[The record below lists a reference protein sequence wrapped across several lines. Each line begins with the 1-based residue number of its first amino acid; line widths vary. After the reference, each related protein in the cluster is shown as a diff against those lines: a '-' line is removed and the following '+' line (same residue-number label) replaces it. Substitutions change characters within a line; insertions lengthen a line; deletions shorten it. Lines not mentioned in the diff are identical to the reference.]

1 MSTATTPQSPIEVCL
16 HGHGIVC
23 GLEVHINHNCDI
35 HLTGGTAITPSG
47 GLIHIGDKTFSYY
60 LIEPSPEVQAYF
72 PHNTR
77 NEERINRTVLELFSS
92 KGYNPGT
99 TDSLKQQSPEDTPT
113 PDLLSDKILVVLFR
127 INDPSKQYFLLV
139 SPSLLLEKGD
149 SDTLNKV
156 KELSKSDISEA
167 RSRLHKRPQRGERI
181 YPSELID
188 QAFRP
193 YLQLREVIVPRFG
206 YKELAIADRSQPFGT
221 DNFVNPFS
229 KIKTFKTIFEEY
241 KAILDDLIPEFAEAL
256 EKLHAIYGD
265 QFTHKGKHYWDK
277 YRKILTGKW
286 QVFLEKGEH
295 LYYIQYY
302 HDWLADLVKAYDEL
316 CEELSAFVGK
326 CHCHSKE
333 NQPGEFGLLRLG
345 PVLGGSTSY
354 TPLLFRDSF
363 EPPLI
368 DGHNEEDW
376 NRIRFHHWRLMMMI
390 WTFDLPQLKL
400 DEILVKRGYLES
412 AKEFED
418 STNYFERMPL
428 GDLPLKFTPSQ
439 TPETPLAGQAIP
451 YYYPLDADSPYSL
464 HQYWN
469 YRLTQ
474 MHRTKHIRSYN
485 AIPDR
490 DSYTAVGEKKYH
502 LDAQFPVAFHLRQYP
517 FLRAEGHMG
526 KPVGLVQVPG
536 AVPAEFKADLKIWAE
551 LLRQQNLSLQVIG
564 IPVSELP
571 DFVSQFGDIP
581 GNALHWGLEHIGGL
595 AYGQTLVL
603 VYTDTDEQIELSECK
618 KDSDPEVAKNT
629 IIADFTIPVFLGKTI

>member
-1 MSTATTPQSPIEVCL
+1 MSTATTPKSPIEVCL

-23 GLEVHINHNCDI
+23 GLAVHINHNCDI
-35 HLTGGTAITPSG
+35 HLSSGAAITPSG
-47 GLIHIGDKTFSYY
+47 SFVYIEDKTFSYY
-60 LIEPSPEVQAYF
+60 LIEPSPEVRAYF
-72 PHNTR
+72 PHRTG
-77 NEERINRTVLELFSS
+77 NEERTNRTVLELLSS

-113 PDLLSDKILVVLFR
+113 DDLLSDKILVVLFR
-127 INDPSKQYFLLV
+127 IDDPSKQYFLLV

-156 KELSKSDISEA
+156 KALSKSDISEA
-167 RSRLHKRPQRGERI
+167 RSRLHKRHQASGRT

-188 QAFRP
+188 QALRR

-206 YKELAIADRSQPFGT
+206 YKQLAIADKSKPFGT

-229 KIKTFKTIFEEY
+229 KIKTFKAIFGEY
-241 KAILDDLIPEFAEAL
+241 KVILDDLIPEFLEAL
-256 EKLHAIYGD
+256 EKLHEIYGN
-265 QFTHKGKHYWDK
+265 QLTHKGKNYWEK

-286 QVFLEKGEH
+286 QVFLEKGDY

-302 HDWLADLVKAYDEL
+302 YDWLVDLVKAYDEL

-326 CHCHSKE
+326 CHCHSEEK
-333 NQPGEFGLLRLG
+333 QPGEFGLLRLG

-368 DGHNEEDW
+368 DGRNEEDW

-400 DEILVKRGYLES
+400 DQLLVKRGYLDS

-418 STNYFERMPL
+418 STDYFERMPL
-428 GDLPLKFTPSQ
+428 SDLPLKFTPSQ
-439 TPETPLAGQAIP
+439 SPDTLLARQAIP
-451 YYYPLDADSPYSL
+451 YYYPLDADSGYSL
-464 HQYWN
+464 HQYWD

-490 DSYTAVGEKKYH
+490 DSYDAVKGNKYH
-502 LDAQFPVAFHLRQYP
+502 PDTQYPLAFHLRQYT
-517 FLRAEGHMG
+517 FLRAEGHIG
-526 KPVGLVQVPG
+526 KTVTLSPAPELKPLLGLWG
-536 AVPAEFKADLKIWAE
+536 DLIRKY
-551 LLRQQNLSLQVIG
+551 NLSLQVIT
-564 IPVSELP
+564 IPVSQVP
-571 DFVSQFGDIP
+571 AFVSTYADTP
-581 GNALHWGLEHIGGL
+581 GNVLHLGLEHVGGL
-595 AYGQTLVL
+595 AYGHTLVL
-603 VYTDTDEQIELSECK
+603 VYADTDEQIELSECK
-618 KDSDPEVAKNT
+618 KDQQPEVVKNT
-629 IIADFTIPVFLGKTI
+629 IVADFTIPVFIGKTI